1 MATTHFHRRSTG
13 PRISSPSFADSF
25 GAIRARAGEA
35 CRLTTSLSK
44 LKIGQKSGS
53 DGPPIFVV
61 GSARSGTTLLYH
73 MLLSSG
79 IFAHFFSEPAVFDML
94 VPRFGDL
101 SSAKNRERLMDSW
114 IGSRMHRASALEENS
129 IRSKV
134 TADCRS
140 NGDFLRIVMGE
151 VAAHQGVRRW
161 AVWGPDN
168 LLYMREIK
176 SQMPDARFIHMIRD
190 GRDVAL
196 SMNKEHFI
204 QPFAWDR
211 DKTLLVAGL
220 HWYWKV
226 RKGRRESQVLTPDY
240 LEVRFESLI
249 DNPRQVLSRVAQFV
263 GCELDYDQ
271 ILRGAVGAVKSTN
284 SSFKSEGD
292 ALALNPVGRWKRL
305 LTPNQIAELESCI
318 GDVLQELGYEL
329 TTPSDVAPG
338 PFRLIKAAYPLF
350 FSTKHWLKQ
359 NTKAGKLTSVDRMR
373 AA

>member
-1 MATTHFHRRSTG
+1 MK
-13 PRISSPSFADSF
+13 P
-25 GAIRARAGEA
+25 
-35 CRLTTSLSK
+35 SLSV
-44 LKIGQKSGS
+44 LKDGLQR
-53 DGPPIFVV
+53 DQTGPPIFVV

-94 VPRFGDL
+94 VPKFGDL
-101 SSAKNRERLMDSW
+101 SVARNRQSLMDSW
-114 IGSRMHRASALEENS
+114 IGSRMHRASGLEANF

-134 TADCRS
+134 IRDCKA
-140 NGDFLRIVMGE
+140 NADFLRITMGE
-151 VAAHQGVRRW
+151 VALHQGASRW

-168 LLYMREIK
+168 LLYMHEIK

-204 QPFAWDR
+204 RPFVWDR

-220 HWYWKV
+220 HWQWKV
-226 RKGRRESQVLTPDY
+226 SKGRREAQAIASDY

-249 DNPRQVLSRVAQFV
+249 NNPRQVLSRVSEFV
-263 GCELDYDQ
+263 ECDLDYNQ

-284 SSFKSEGD
+284 SSFKADGD
-292 ALALNPVGRWKRL
+292 ALASNPIGRWRRL
-305 LTPNQIAELESCI
+305 LTPNQIAALESCI
-318 GDVLQELGYEL
+318 GDLLQELGYESAM
-329 TTPSDVAPG
+329 PRRVVSV
-338 PFRLIKAAYPLF
+338 PFRLIKVTYPLF
-350 FSTKHWLKQ
+350 FSTKQWLKQ
-359 NTKAGKLTSVDRMR
+359 HTKAGKLTSVDRMN